1 MHPLQFDFFFLSLYL
16 PHLLAS
22 PPRPHQHH
30 LNGTPLPRLAGVYSL
45 ILILV
50 SIRQARGAPRGALI
64 RSPSVD
70 GGGGGGGGKVMTLV
84 RAV

>member
-1 MHPLQFDFFFLSLYL
+1 
-16 PHLLAS
+16 
-22 PPRPHQHH
+22 
-30 LNGTPLPRLAGVYSL
+30 LPRLAGVYSL

-70 GGGGGGGGKVMTLV
+70 GGGGGGGKVMTLV